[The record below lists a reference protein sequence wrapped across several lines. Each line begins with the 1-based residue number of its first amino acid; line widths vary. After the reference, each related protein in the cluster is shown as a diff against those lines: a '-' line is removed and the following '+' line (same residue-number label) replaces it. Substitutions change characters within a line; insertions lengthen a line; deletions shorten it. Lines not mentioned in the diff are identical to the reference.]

1 MTTAASSWAVSL
13 TVASGAVALAAAL
26 GRARRVLLAGGAIL
40 APFWLSLL
48 VMHGLFYPEGRTV
61 LAGWGPARVTAEGLG
76 FAVDMGLRT
85 SAFVLVLMLFSFSVR
100 VPDLVA
106 ALATLRLPPQFGY
119 VLASTLML
127 APIIAAR
134 LHTVRQAQESRGLV
148 VEKGLGSRLRA
159 VRLQMV
165 PLVLGL
171 VHDAGTRAQA
181 LDARGF
187 RRAGPRTSYRRFTIQ
202 LPSGCSD
209 GLSSCSPGQRWSS
222 GSWHPRPAE
231 ALHEQAGDER
241 TERSPDNTVRGHR
254 RVHFPRRLRACAA
267 GG

>member
-1 MTTAASSWAVSL
+1 MVPRLNPLTLLSAAAAVLVMTTAASSWAVSL
-13 TVASGAVALAAAL
+13 TVATGTVALAAAL

-48 VMHGLFYPEGRTV
+48 VMHGLFYPEGGTV
-61 LAGWGPARVTAEGLG
+61 LAEWGPARVTAEGLG
-76 FAVDMGLRT
+76 FAFDMGLRT

-106 ALATLRLPPQFGY
+106 SLGALRLPPQFGY

-134 LHTVRQAQESRGLV
+134 LHTVRQAQEARGLV
-148 VEKGLGSRLRA
+148 VETGLGSRLKA

-187 RRAGPRTSYRRFTIQ
+187 RRAGPRTSYREVHDSAAQRLFRWAVLLLAGVAVVLRIVASA
-202 LPSGCSD
+202 SG
-209 GLSSCSPGQRWSS
+209 GG
-222 GSWHPRPAE
+222 PA
-231 ALHEQAGDER
+231 
-241 TERSPDNTVRGHR
+241 
-254 RVHFPRRLRACAA
+254 
-267 GG
+267 

>member
-1 MTTAASSWAVSL
+1 MAAPRLNPLTLLAAAAAVLVITTAASSWAFSL
-13 TVASGAVALAAAL
+13 TVAAGAVALSAAS
-26 GRARRVLLAGGAIL
+26 GCARRVLLAGAAVL

-61 LAGWGPARVTAEGLG
+61 LVQWGPARVTAEGLG
-76 FAVDMGLRT
+76 FALDMGLRT
-85 SAFVLVLMLFSFSVR
+85 SAFVLVLMLFSFSIR

-134 LHTVRQAQESRGLV
+134 LGKVRQAQEARGLV
-148 VEKGLGSRLRA
+148 VGKGIRSRLGA
-159 VRLQMV
+159 VRLQMI

-187 RRAGPRTSYRRFTIQ
+187 GRPGPRTTYRKVNDSHAQRGFRVVALLLAAVAVVLRIAASYLT
-202 LPSGCSD
+202 G
-209 GLSSCSPGQRWSS
+209 G
-222 GSWHPRPAE
+222 PA
-231 ALHEQAGDER
+231 
-241 TERSPDNTVRGHR
+241 
-254 RVHFPRRLRACAA
+254 
-267 GG
+267 